1 MKSPRGAFV
10 NLDDYQKRRFEFLRG
25 AKELTQEMIKIV
37 TSTLTNAVTAGQRI
51 ACIQT
56 LEITTQYSYSRAEPH
71 SRLSFV
77 LHDMYTFKPLQARIN
92 LAARPLE
99 LVQWVQSKGYR
110 VICVT
115 HPLTKDAISPF
126 VNLYAIAMPEVTTNE
141 LINYPFAPSPNESE
155 WMTKVISAVR
165 VGAMHSCICLLH
177 VERDYSSVIS
187 TNYPCTNVPRDALT
201 MQPIEGAETTFF
213 LHERWSHLIA
223 WVAQMPRAWT
233 LAIVDEKYA
242 YFVVLLQPSSDLF

>member
-37 TSTLTNAVTAGQRI
+37 TSTLTNAVTAGQRV

-56 LEITTQYSYSRAEPH
+56 LELSTQYSYSRAEPH

-77 LHDMYTFKPLQARIN
+77 LHDMYSFQPILSGPRIN
-92 LAARPLE
+92 LSARPLE
-99 LVQWVQSKGYR
+99 LAQWVQGKGYR
-110 VICVT
+110 VVCAT
-115 HPLTKDAISPF
+115 QKDGGAFAPF
-126 VNLYAIAMPEVTTNE
+126 VNLYAIATPEVATNE
-141 LINYPFAPSPNESE
+141 LINYPFAPTPLESE
-155 WMTKVISAVR
+155 WMTRVISAVR
-165 VGAMHSCICLLH
+165 VGAMHTTICLMH

-187 TNYPCTNVPRDALT
+187 TNFPCHEHPRDALT
-201 MQPIEGAETTFF
+201 MQPVPESATFY
-213 LHERWSHLIA
+213 LHEKWASLIA
-223 WVAQMPRAWT
+223 WVTQMPRAWT

-242 YFVVLLQPSSDLF
+242 YFVVLLQPIK